1 MSLAIGIDLGTAR
14 CAVGVF
20 EHGKAAALL
29 APKSGGKQT
38 YALPTAIGFDVD
50 GSVIVGERVRRLT
63 LTRPQAMLLGLRRLL
78 GRRFDDLEMQAWRPY
93 PLLRADNGDVHVR
106 VGEAGVSPSELLAP
120 VILAARDA
128 AESQL
133 GEQIHAGVVTIRGS
147 LNDAQRRATI
157 ATCRLGG
164 LDVRRLVHSTTA
176 AALAYQAGRPLHA
189 DELVAVVDFGAGGF
203 DAALIEVG
211 EKNLEVLA
219 HRGVDVGGEDL
230 DARMVEWLLEE
241 FREQTGVDGAAD
253 PVVRA
258 RMRDVAERTRIA
270 LSDAKETEVHLPYL
284 AADEAGPKHLQTKLT
299 QAKFEKKIADLLDRC
314 DAVVK
319 RVLDDSGKNIKD
331 VAHVLLVGGCTRMPV
346 VHGRLETIFKQA
358 PSSMLDVDEAVAR
371 GAALYA
377 GLVASRHPERS
388 VHEALSRPLWLQVGG
403 NEPTQLFA
411 RRAAVPA
418 EHSEPVATPGDGRA
432 SAPCRVLE
440 GDRVG
445 GEPPVLL
452 AFTVAGRPEVEV
464 KFTLDH
470 NQVLDLAIRE
480 MLRGKEARLTVEGR
494 GGHDEHVLSAMV
506 EVARARE
513 AETRLAREVDERRQ
527 RLDGMIQRAER
538 TAGES
543 KAIGP
548 EIRDSVLVSA
558 REAAAALA
566 SNDDE
571 KVTAAIAAFA
581 ALLRSLPGELAAIAA
596 PPAPPQRMQPAI
608 AAPASTAELND
619 EGGEEPGDDE

>member
-29 APKSGGKQT
+29 APRGTGKQT
-38 YALPTAIGFDVD
+38 YALPTAIGFVD
-50 GSVIVGERVRRLT
+50 GASLVGDRVRRLA
-63 LTRPQAMLLGLRRLL
+63 LTRPQSMLLGLARLL
-78 GRRFDDLEMQAWRPY
+78 GRRFDELDVQAWRPY
-93 PLLRADNGDVHVR
+93 GLLRAANGDVHVR
-106 VGEAGVSPSELLAP
+106 LGEEGVSPAELLAP
-120 VILAARDA
+120 LILEARDA

-133 GEQIHAGVVTIRGS
+133 GEPIHAGVVAIRGQ
-147 LNDAQRRATI
+147 LNDVRRRATL
-157 ATCRLGG
+157 AACRLGG
-164 LDVRRLVHSTTA
+164 LEVKRLVHSTTA
-176 AALAYQAGRPLHA
+176 AALAYQAGRPIHS
-189 DELVAVVDFGAGGF
+189 DELVVIVDFGAGGF
-203 DAALIEVG
+203 DAAVVEVG

-219 HRGVDVGGEDL
+219 HRGVDVGGDDL
-230 DARMVEWLLEE
+230 DARLVEWLLSE
-241 FREQTGVDGAAD
+241 FHEQTGVDGSAD
-253 PVVRA
+253 AVVRA
-258 RMRDVAERTRIA
+258 RMRDVAEKTRVA
-270 LSDAKETEVHLPYL
+270 LSDAKEAEIHLPYL
-284 AADEAGPKHLQTKLT
+284 AADEAGPKHLQTRLT
-299 QAKFEKKIADLLDRC
+299 QAKFEKKVADLLDRC
-314 DAVVK
+314 DAAVQ
-319 RVLDDSGKNIKD
+319 RALDDSGRSIKD

-403 NEPTQLFA
+403 AEPTQLFA

-418 EHSEPVATPGDGRA
+418 EHSEPVTTPGDGRP
-432 SAPCRVLE
+432 SATCRILE
-440 GDRVG
+440 GERVG

-452 AFTVAGRPEVEV
+452 AFTVSGRPEVEV

-470 NQVLDLAIRE
+470 NQVLELSIRE
-480 MLRGKEARLTVEGR
+480 MLRGKEARLTIEGR
-494 GGHDEHVLSAMV
+494 GGLEDQVLATMV
-506 EVARARE
+506 EAARARE
-513 AETRLAREVDERRQ
+513 AESRVAREIEERRQ

-538 TAGES
+538 TANES

-548 EIRDSVLVSA
+548 ELRESVLVSA
-558 REAAAALA
+558 REAATALT

-596 PPAPPQRMQPAI
+596 PPAPPQRIQPVI
-608 AAPASTAELND
+608 AAPATTELGD
-619 EGGEEPGDDE
+619 EGEEQAEDE